1 MTENMNPSVT
11 TVREVVV
18 EDYRTAAVFQKYGLD
33 FCCGGGATIERA
45 CQKKNIDAGH
55 LLKELDAVMT
65 ASGSDQPHIA
75 SWDADFLAD
84 YIVQNHHRYIRSVL
98 PSILEHAAKVAR
110 VHGGARSELLKIA
123 ELFGLVA
130 ADLEAHM
137 AREEAVLFP
146 YIKSLARAEHREN
159 LSPFGAVRNPI
170 RMMEAEH
177 ENAGEQMREIRM
189 LSNDYIPP
197 ADACMTYRVLFS
209 ELEEFERDL
218 HRHVHLENNILF
230 PKAIAMEE
238 GSVAP
243 KGGG

>member
-1 MTENMNPSVT
+1 MIADMNPSVT

-18 EDYRTAAVFQKYGLD
+18 EDYRTAAVFRKYGLD

-45 CQKKNIDAGH
+45 CRKKNIDADH
-55 LLKELDAVMT
+55 LLQELHAVMT

-110 VHGGARSELLKIA
+110 VHGGARPELPEIA
-123 ELFGLVA
+123 RLIALAA

-137 AREEAVLFP
+137 AREETVLFP
-146 YIKSLARAEHREN
+146 YIRSLARAGRREIS
-159 LSPFGAVRNPI
+159 SPFGTVRNPI

-177 ENAGEQMREIRM
+177 ENAGEQMREIRR
-189 LSNDYIPP
+189 LSNDYTPP
-197 ADACMTYRVLFS
+197 ADACMTYRVLFR
-209 ELEEFERDL
+209 ELEDFERDL

-230 PKAIAMEE
+230 PKA
-238 GSVAP
+238 VALETDER
-243 KGGG
+243 K